1 MADSSLFPILV
12 INDVT
17 MTSLLLLK
25 IINVLM
31 CIVMCSWFYQT
42 PCYLSIFCFM
52 ATSREIWTLPNN
64 LWEILR
70 LNDVKLCHVSIKLYL
85 EMLDI
90 ISALIRV
97 HLEET
102 FPR

>member
-31 CIVMCSWFYQT
+31 CNVMCS
-42 PCYLSIFCFM
+42 
-52 ATSREIWTLPNN
+52 
-64 LWEILR
+64 
-70 LNDVKLCHVSIKLYL
+70 
-85 EMLDI
+85 
-90 ISALIRV
+90 
-97 HLEET
+97 
-102 FPR
+102 

>member
-1 MADSSLFPILV
+1 
-12 INDVT
+12 
-17 MTSLLLLK
+17 
-25 IINVLM
+25 
-31 CIVMCSWFYQT
+31 
-42 PCYLSIFCFM
+42 M
-52 ATSREIWTLPNN
+52 ATSRGIWTLPNN

-90 ISALIRV
+90 ISVLIRV

>member
-17 MTSLLLLK
+17 LTSLLLLK

-31 CIVMCSWFYQT
+31 CNVMCSSFYQT

-52 ATSREIWTLPNN
+52 ATSRGIWTLPNN

-102 FPR
+102 LPR